1 MDFLYDIYFQFA
13 GMKNNMISSSEVYDV
28 DDVSS
33 YVLCDAN
40 GNIFILIDYI
50 GANMYNGT
58 YVDVMYYGDYS
69 KLITQIN
76 NSKKSLFLFK
86 LTEKDKVS
94 YEFFENYDEKIIKN
108 AENFTNF
115 IKNNK

>member
-1 MDFLYDIYFQFA
+1 MDFLYDIYFQFS

-50 GANMYNGT
+50 GVNMYNGT
-58 YVDVMYYGDYS
+58 YVDVMDYGDYS

-115 IKNNK
+115 VKNNK

>member
-50 GANMYNGT
+50 GVNMYNGT
-58 YVDVMYYGDYS
+58 YVDVMDYGDYF

-86 LTEKDKVS
+86 LTEKIK
-94 YEFFENYDEKIIKN
+94 FLMNFLKIMMK
-108 AENFTNF
+108 
-115 IKNNK
+115 KL